1 MNRVR
6 KSGTTHV
13 AQTPSTP
20 SDPASTPQTSAA
32 QVRPRSASLPL
43 KALKAL
49 KSAGQLAI
57 GPMRD
62 ALGAAGIAKSSG
74 KSPRQAPAEDY
85 IGSLRSKIRPSP
97 SSLAA
102 KMHEDAPSAQTRAYM
117 SLPSKSAL
125 AGPRHA
131 PAADGAESSAAAAA
145 RVPKKVKFNDVVLK
159 EEFIDKPR
167 SRKEGEVLGRS
178 SSIRLGS
185 PDGGGYVHQRPDKLR
200 AAQNVS
206 GRKILINQQAEALS
220 TMGDAHPGA
229 AAAIK
234 KALAKKQLP
243 SDVLEALEANGM
255 NTRSGRAAVIKR
267 FNEVEKDTAELKR
280 DAAASEP
287 PPQDAPQ

>member
-1 MNRVR
+1 MNRVG

-13 AQTPSTP
+13 TQTPSTS
-20 SDPASTPQTSAA
+20 SDPASTPQTPAA

-97 SSLAA
+97 SSRSENARGCPIRADAGL
-102 KMHEDAPSAQTRAYM
+102 HE
-117 SLPSKSAL
+117 SAL
-125 AGPRHA
+125 EVSARRA
-131 PAADGAESSAAAAA
+131 TACPAADGAESSAAAA

-206 GRKILINQQAEALS
+206 VRKILINQQAEALS
-220 TMGDAHPGA
+220 TMGDAHPGP
-229 AAAIK
+229 
-234 KALAKKQLP
+234 LQP
-243 SDVLEALEANGM
+243 S
-255 NTRSGRAAVIKR
+255 RKR
-267 FNEVEKDTAELKR
+267 
-280 DAAASEP
+280 
-287 PPQDAPQ
+287 

>member
-13 AQTPSTP
+13 TQTPSTP
-20 SDPASTPQTSAA
+20 SDPASTPQTPAA
-32 QVRPRSASLPL
+32 QVWPRSASLPL

-131 PAADGAESSAAAAA
+131 PAADGAESSAAAA

-206 GRKILINQQAEALS
+206 VRKILINQQAEALS
-220 TMGDAHPGA
+220 TMGDAHPGP
-229 AAAIK
+229 
-234 KALAKKQLP
+234 LQP
-243 SDVLEALEANGM
+243 S
-255 NTRSGRAAVIKR
+255 RKR
-267 FNEVEKDTAELKR
+267 
-280 DAAASEP
+280 
-287 PPQDAPQ
+287 